1 MIEGSSYQGKNCNK
15 CMSKIYAGEIN
26 FSSSYQEST
35 VFVLIWVHAC
45 PSYGY
50 YTVHTPISKNVVGE
64 NGEWQLSNGNCTTER
79 NCGFHINEFFAWH

>member
-15 CMSKIYAGEIN
+15 CMLKIYAGEIN

-35 VFVLIWVHAC
+35 VFVLIWVHAS

-50 YTVHTPISKNVVGE
+50 YPVNIQINHSKLY
-64 NGEWQLSNGNCTTER
+64 QLHVTANLGSDHSKST
-79 NCGFHINEFFAWH
+79 